1 MMGDMDTTHAVTT
14 PRYRSRFLPWA
25 DESVGGTR
33 RGWTPAALVR
43 RAPAVVAYLLVSVVL
58 FVPTARRVPGNVS
71 IDIERL
77 DRFLYHIPD
86 LSENF
91 PLALRSLLTGPF
103 LNHNLVQLVY
113 VVLLLVLFAVPFESH
128 EGARRTTFIF
138 FATSFV
144 AAIVGGAVLHLIYPE
159 VLDNAFLEKAWERTW
174 SGGSAGCFGL
184 MGALAA
190 RARTPWPL
198 LGAFAAWEVTVVVAY
213 LREWT
218 PAFHL
223 TALLTGFALA
233 RWVVRPRSQV
243 DAGR

>member
-1 MMGDMDTTHAVTT
+1 MDTTRAVPL

-25 DESVGGTR
+25 EEPAGGSR
-33 RGWTPAALVR
+33 RGWSPAALIR
-43 RAPAVVAYLLVSVVL
+43 RAPAVVTYLVMCVIL

-71 IDIERL
+71 IDTERL

-86 LSENF
+86 LSQDF

-103 LNHNLVQLVY
+103 LNHNLVQLIY
-113 VVLLLVLFAVPFESH
+113 VALLLGMFAVPFEAH
-128 EGARRTTFIF
+128 EGARQTTLIF
-138 FATSFV
+138 FTTSFV
-144 AAIVGGAVLHLIYPE
+144 AALFAGTSLHLIYPE
-159 VLDNAFLEKAWERTW
+159 VLDNAFLEHAWERTW

-184 MGALAA
+184 MGAMAA

-198 LGAFAAWEVTVVVAY
+198 LGLFAAWEVTVVVAY
-213 LREWT
+213 LREYT

-233 RWVVRPRSQV
+233 RWVVRPRQRV
-243 DAGR
+243 AEGR